1 MEEEFRKH
9 LGSRAIISF
18 GSKDDLADGRVV
30 RIENSY
36 VVLGGPSDLL
46 YVPIGIWPMF
56 VLSKPNRNFRPPNL
70 CLRPGA
76 GLCLNRRM
84 ESCLRRNQDGKADFV
99 RFALH
104 ISASWHS
111 SGRARSEPVGHPWP
125 HPDPIGPNPEWVQ
138 LPKSGISIPGE
149 PL

>member
-46 YVPIGIWPMF
+46 YVPY
-56 VLSKPNRNFRPPNL
+56 RNM
-70 CLRPGA
+70 A
-76 GLCLNRRM
+76 Y
-84 ESCLRRNQDGKADFV
+84 V
-99 RFALH
+99 RFVKAE
-104 ISASWHS
+104 
-111 SGRARSEPVGHPWP
+111 SEF
-125 HPDPIGPNPEWVQ
+125 
-138 LPKSGISIPGE
+138 
-149 PL
+149 